1 MMQTGK
7 ARQEITHSRKD
18 KEEMLQRIEDVNS
31 QVKGMTFIRDLLSQ
45 FDGVKMES
53 FEGGYVRVTF
63 QIELPVDPSTAKT
76 VQLMVQTDADED
88 SDQGMD
94 ARVTSARVENKNSI
108 HFQNTGYLDDLD
120 KKLAAA
126 VKRRFTLK

>member
-1 MMQTGK
+1 
-7 ARQEITHSRKD
+7 
-18 KEEMLQRIEDVNS
+18 
-31 QVKGMTFIRDLLSQ
+31 MTFIRDLLSQ

-88 SDQGMD
+88 ADQGMD
-94 ARVTSARVENKNSI
+94 ARVTSAHVENKNSI

-126 VKRRFTLK
+126 VKRRFTLR

>member
-18 KEEMLQRIEDVNS
+18 KEEMLQRIEDVNE

-76 VQLMVQTDADED
+76 VQLMV
-88 SDQGMD
+88 
-94 ARVTSARVENKNSI
+94 
-108 HFQNTGYLDDLD
+108 
-120 KKLAAA
+120 
-126 VKRRFTLK
+126 